1 MDRNF
6 EDFNTLN
13 EKIYNGARLV
23 GVKQYYRQHRKGI
36 HDKIENKLL
45 PKNYQYP
52 VGVQF
57 ELTYACNQKCIHCY
71 NQSGGK
77 HAEKE
82 MSLDEWKKLAHRVGE
97 MGVFQC
103 IISGGEPTL
112 LKEGLFEILDILD
125 SYGIE
130 IVLISNGFDLT
141 ADYVK
146 RLRKYTYNWFQISID
161 GSRPDVHD
169 FIRGTPSWKNAIKAA
184 NYVKQAGIPLVISHA
199 ITKTNHEF
207 IDEMVEMAYLIGAKR
222 IITGPFTYAGRAVVN
237 IDEIELSK
245 DEKKSI
251 YEYLHKLRKQYHGRI
266 EVAIAMEE
274 PLGLRIKQCDING
287 GFLIR
292 PNGDVKID
300 CMAPF
305 IIGNVLEQD
314 IYSIWNDIGR
324 DVWEHRRV
332 LDYIEAIHSAEDLL
346 SVYPRINVD
355 YDEWLV

>member
-112 LKEGLFEILDILD
+112 LKEGLFEILDPVFDSFLSKKVSQPAIL
-125 SYGIE
+125 
-130 IVLISNGFDLT
+130 
-141 ADYVK
+141 
-146 RLRKYTYNWFQISID
+146 
-161 GSRPDVHD
+161 
-169 FIRGTPSWKNAIKAA
+169 KACEA
-184 NYVKQAGIPLVISHA
+184 FMIFT
-199 ITKTNHEF
+199 ITRYIIYF
-207 IDEMVEMAYLIGAKR
+207 FYLIR
-222 IITGPFTYAGRAVVN
+222 
-237 IDEIELSK
+237 
-245 DEKKSI
+245 
-251 YEYLHKLRKQYHGRI
+251 
-266 EVAIAMEE
+266 
-274 PLGLRIKQCDING
+274 C
-287 GFLIR
+287 
-292 PNGDVKID
+292 
-300 CMAPF
+300 
-305 IIGNVLEQD
+305 
-314 IYSIWNDIGR
+314 
-324 DVWEHRRV
+324 
-332 LDYIEAIHSAEDLL
+332 
-346 SVYPRINVD
+346 
-355 YDEWLV
+355 